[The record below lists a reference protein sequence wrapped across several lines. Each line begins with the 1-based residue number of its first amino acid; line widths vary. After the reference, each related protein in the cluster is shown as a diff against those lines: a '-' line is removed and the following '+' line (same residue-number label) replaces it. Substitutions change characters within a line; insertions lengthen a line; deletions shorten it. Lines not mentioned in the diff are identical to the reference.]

1 MLVERPF
8 PNEYAFA
15 QQKNYLLNQRLF
27 GLQEVMVI
35 YNQFPILTIQRYQG
49 SSAEKVQARQP
60 GEFVQR
66 CNNHVGSIGFEPIS
80 SGKANSVSS
89 GPSFKGCGKLKRVVR
104 SNYPA
109 IKPEV
114 FAFGP
119 KHAEHARRFY
129 QSKRASPQFEQ
140 VLVPPCQS
148 NYFPM
153 QIPYELT
160 QGGGYFSGGSVSNR
174 KKRPTQYPCELD
186 GPVPFIVASSP
197 CETVLKV
204 ANISPRPGKMQCNKP
219 KTLFDFENDN
229 KEKVDQV
236 TTKKAIDVID
246 NEDEIDLSNAPIF
259 QILCEI
265 TEMY

>member
-8 PNEYAFA
+8 SNEYACA
-15 QQKNYLLNQRLF
+15 RQESYLLNQPLF
-27 GLQEVMVI
+27 GLQEVMMI
-35 YNQFPILTIQRYQG
+35 YNQFPTVTTQRYQG
-49 SSAEKVQARQP
+49 SSVEKVQAREP

-66 CNNHVGSIGFEPIS
+66 CNNNLGSIGFEAIS
-80 SGKANSVSS
+80 RGKANSVSS
-89 GPSFKGCGKLKRVVR
+89 GSSFKGCGKLKRVVR

-119 KHAEHARRFY
+119 KHAEHARKVY
-129 QSKRASPQFEQ
+129 QTKRANLQFEQ

-148 NYFPM
+148 NYFPL

-160 QGGGYFSGGSVSNR
+160 QGGGYLSGGSASNR
-174 KKRPTQYPCELD
+174 KKRPTQYPCKWD
-186 GPVPFIVASSP
+186 GPLPFIVASAP

-204 ANISPRPGKMQCNKP
+204 ANILPRPGKTQCNKP
-219 KTLFDFENDN
+219 KTFCDFENGN
-229 KEKVDQV
+229 NQKVDQV
-236 TTKKAIDVID
+236 TTKKTIDVID
-246 NEDEIDLSNAPIF
+246 NEDETDLSNAPIF